1 MVEFRREDGKL
12 SRTAI
17 WNSAWIA
24 ITSAFAVAV
33 TMLPEIATIVKP
45 EIVIPLTLVVK
56 GVDLWL
62 RTVTTQPMK
71 GATRKYERLASAT
84 HPR

>member
-71 GATRKYERLASAT
+71 GATRK
-84 HPR
+84 

>member
-17 WNSAWIA
+17 WNSVWMAVA
-24 ITSAFAVAV
+24 AGFGVAV

-45 EIVIPLTLVVK
+45 EIVVPLTIIVK

-62 RTVTTQPMK
+62 RQITTQPMK
-71 GATRKYERLASAT
+71 GR
-84 HPR
+84 

>member
-71 GATRKYERLASAT
+71 GR
-84 HPR
+84 